1 MQINEN
7 IMGLREKNIAYENIN
22 PAIFSRKYKK
32 NLISMS
38 FINELLI
45 ILGISLA
52 ICVFCSVLSRFIFK
66 AMKFRNYLV
75 EKKFLNISAKLK
87 QKQDIFVKK
96 PSQVLSTESL
106 RVIIENEISKITSEI
121 KLRLEIMTDKINRF
135 YDIIL
140 TSKFDTLNNLE
151 PEKVDSDEKINRK
164 NKKPFTFPSI
174 TKGFRKSVT
183 DKDKPK
189 RKSIIF
195 K

>member
-1 MQINEN
+1 
-7 IMGLREKNIAYENIN
+7 
-22 PAIFSRKYKK
+22 
-32 NLISMS
+32 
-38 FINELLI
+38 
-45 ILGISLA
+45 
-52 ICVFCSVLSRFIFK
+52 
-66 AMKFRNYLV
+66 MKFRNYLV